1 MAWAVEKEQYLSDEG
16 LVQGKTL
23 GELLERYRDDITPQK
38 KSHRTEHNRLNKFL
52 RHSLATLPLADVR
65 QSHFDDWI
73 RAALKEIKS
82 SSVNRDLNLWSAV
95 FEQGK
100 RWQWTDRNPIR
111 GIQRPK
117 NPPHRDCRIT
127 EDIQDEIVFALGF
140 NGKVVFETRHLIA
153 VAFLFALETAMRQG
167 EIWGLDWKDVHLD
180 QRYVRLNDTK
190 NGTRRDVPLS
200 TEAVRLLKLLKP
212 SRNGKVFKMPQA
224 SAGQIFRRT
233 LQLAGITGLT
243 FHDTRYEALTRLAR
257 KLDVLDLARMVGH
270 RDPRALMV
278 YCNATAEEIARRLD

>member
-1 MAWAVEKEQYLSDEG
+1 MATVRKLKSKRFLAEVRKNGHYKSKTFDSKVKAMAWAVEKEQYLSDEG

-73 RAALKEIKS
+73 RATLKEIKS

-140 NGKVVFETRHLIA
+140 NGKNVFETRHLIA

-180 QRYVRLNDTK
+180 QRYVRLCDTHMQM
-190 NGTRRDVPLS
+190 NAFMLTH
-200 TEAVRLLKLLKP
+200 
-212 SRNGKVFKMPQA
+212 SRQYLRNIVQA
-224 SAGQIFRRT
+224 GVS
-233 LQLAGITGLT
+233 L
-243 FHDTRYEALTRLAR
+243 
-257 KLDVLDLARMVGH
+257 V
-270 RDPRALMV
+270 
-278 YCNATAEEIARRLD
+278 AEHSH